1 MNRYDKVFQTLRQ
14 HDEAAFIP
22 FAVAGDPDLKRSE
35 AIFKAYI
42 DAGADILEIGYPF
55 SDPVADG
62 PVNQRAGTR
71 AINAGLNPD
80 NFFSLVKNLRQYT
93 SIPFGLLLYA
103 NIIEHVGYDTFCTR
117 AADAGLDSL
126 LVADLPPEESEK
138 LETAMKKAGLGRVF
152 IITELTPPSRIKM
165 ICDHIDSFIYV
176 VSRLGATGTNSA
188 PSDSIK
194 DTINKIKAVSN
205 KPCAVGFGISTP
217 EHVRQIAATGAEGVI
232 VGSALVSVI
241 EQKKD
246 DTGFIE
252 KLKQTVAAYK
262 AGTIGNR

>member
-1 MNRYDKVFQTLRQ
+1 MNRYEKTFQTLLQRN
-14 HDEAAFIP
+14 EAAFIP

-71 AINAGLNPD
+71 AIEAGLNPD
-80 NFFSLVKNLRQYT
+80 SFFSLIKSIRQYT

-103 NIIEHVGYDTFCTR
+103 NIIEHVGYDTFCSR

-126 LVADLPPEESEK
+126 LVADLPPEESDK
-138 LETAMKKAGLGRVF
+138 LEAAMKKAGLGRVF
-152 IITELTPPSRIKM
+152 IITELTPPARIKM

-194 DTINKIKAVSN
+194 DTINKIKAVSD

-217 EHVRQIAATGAEGVI
+217 EHVRDITATGAEGVI
-232 VGSALVSVI
+232 VGSALVSMI
-241 EQKKD
+241 EQHKD
-246 DTGFIE
+246 DTDFIA
-252 KLKQTVAAYK
+252 KLKKTVASYK
-262 AGTIGNR
+262 AGTIKNQ

>member
-1 MNRYDKVFQTLRQ
+1 MNRYEKTFQQLKQRN
-14 HDEAAFIP
+14 EAAFIP

-35 AIFKAYI
+35 SIFKSYI

-55 SDPVADG
+55 SDPIADG

-71 AINAGLNPD
+71 AIDAGLDPD
-80 NFFSLVKNLRQYT
+80 SFFSLITKIRKYST
-93 SIPFGLLLYA
+93 IPFGLLLYA
-103 NIIEHVGYDTFCTR
+103 NIIEHVGYETFCSR

-126 LVADLPPEESEK
+126 LIADLPPEESDK
-138 LETAMKKAGLGRVF
+138 LEAAMKKAGLGRVF
-152 IITELTPPSRIKM
+152 IITELTPPTRIKM

-194 DTINKIKAVSN
+194 DTIRKIKAVSD

-217 EHVRQIAATGAEGVI
+217 DHVRQITATGAEGVI
-232 VGSALVSVI
+232 VGSALVSMI
-241 EQKKD
+241 EKHMND
-246 DTGFIE
+246 INFIE
-252 KLKQTVAAYK
+252 KLKQTVALYK
-262 AGTIGNR
+262 AGTIKNQ

>member
-1 MNRYDKVFQTLRQ
+1 MNRYEKTFQLLQQRN
-14 HDEAAFIP
+14 EAAFIP

-62 PVNQRAGTR
+62 PINQRAGTR
-71 AINAGLNPD
+71 AIGAGLDPD
-80 NFFSLVKNLRQYT
+80 SFFSLVKNIRQYT
-93 SIPFGLLLYA
+93 TIPFGLLLYA
-103 NIIEHVGYDTFCTR
+103 NIIEHVGYDSFCSR

-126 LVADLPPEESEK
+126 LVADLPPEESDK

-152 IITELTPPSRIKM
+152 IITELTPPSRTKM
-165 ICDHIDSFIYV
+165 ICDHIDSFVYV

-194 DTINKIKAVSN
+194 DTISKIKAVSD

-217 EHVRQIAATGAEGVI
+217 DHVRQITAAGAEGVI
-232 VGSALVSVI
+232 VGSALVSMI
-241 EQKKD
+241 EQHKD
-246 DTGFIE
+246 DADFME
-252 KLKQTVAAYK
+252 KLKKTVAAYK
-262 AGTIGNR
+262 AGTIKHV